1 MKRKQRH
8 TYFYINCQVSIP
20 LGKMVSVLVSVYFI
34 IVSLTDCTQN
44 EPIFDL
50 ESPTRYSIN
59 WTHSW
64 IRVPGNLGTHCS
76 NWHWISPSQP
86 LDAML
91 IFIYLNYFSR
101 KLWHVTISK
110 YSGTVAQ
117 YNSVSL
123 SKSEG
128 PQFESLLIHSEEYIW
143 EKGKKKIK
151 KLFWNFP

>member
-8 TYFYINCQVSIP
+8 TYFYINCQVSMT

-64 IRVPGNLGTHCS
+64 IRVPRNLGTHCS
-76 NWHWISPSQP
+76 NLTLNFPQP
-86 LDAML
+86 TIGCYAY
-91 IFIYLNYFSR
+91 FYLLKLFLR

-117 YNSVSL
+117 YDSVSL
-123 SKSEG
+123 SKSED
-128 PQFESLLIHSEEYIW
+128 PQFEYLLIHSEEYIW